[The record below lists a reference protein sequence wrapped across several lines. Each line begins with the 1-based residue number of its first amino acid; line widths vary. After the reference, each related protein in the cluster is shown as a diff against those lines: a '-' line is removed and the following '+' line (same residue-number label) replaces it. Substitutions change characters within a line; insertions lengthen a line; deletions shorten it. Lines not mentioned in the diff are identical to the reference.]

1 MKIRRIRVLIAK
13 GWYVAVWCVS
23 YSLFS
28 LICSFASAQKP
39 VDKALVAK
47 DIKAGDII
55 SGIVTDNEGPM
66 MMVNVTE
73 RDSADRIVAHTIT
86 DMTGEFSFR
95 LVNPANR
102 LKITYVGYMTVDT
115 LINSTYYEIRMK
127 ENESLSK
134 VDITANRRLETM
146 YGPLPPPI
154 NNPQT
159 MVSQAISM
167 DEFEDLGI
175 TTVDDNLQAYGPPK
189 PDKIFNLSDLTPDPD
204 KVLKVGDYTPDLLL
218 VLDGKIITPNDSL
231 EKIDITNL
239 TCSKDEMARLFGV
252 KARKIKNITILKGNA
267 ATAIWGVRGANGVIE
282 LQTKKGYRKMKK
294 GS

>member
-1 MKIRRIRVLIAK
+1 MKIRRIRILIAK

-39 VDKALVAK
+39 VDKAVVAK

-55 SGIVTDNEGPM
+55 SGKVTDNEGPM

-73 RDSADRIVAHTIT
+73 RDSDDLVVAHCVT

-102 LKITYVGYMTVDT
+102 LKITHVGYKTVDT

-159 MVSQAISM
+159 MVSQTISM
-167 DEFEDLGI
+167 DEFEGLAI
-175 TTVDDNLQAYGPPK
+175 TTVDDNLQAYGTPRPGL
-189 PDKIFNLSDLTPDPD
+189 DLVFETSDLGRSRP
-204 KVLKVGDYTPDLLL
+204 LL
-218 VLDGKIITPNDSL
+218 VMDGNVITRDATAW
-231 EKIDITNL
+231 EGIDL
-239 TCSKDEMARLFGV
+239 TKDTYSKDELAQIFGV
-252 KARKIKNITILKGNA
+252 KARKIKTVNILKDEA
-267 ATAIWGVRGANGVIE
+267 ALKIWGSRGRKGVIE
-282 LQTKKGYRKMKK
+282 LRTRKGIRMEKRNK
-294 GS
+294 

>member
-1 MKIRRIRVLIAK
+1 MKIRRIRILIAK

-39 VDKALVAK
+39 VDKAVVAK

-66 MMVNVTE
+66 MMVNITE
-73 RDSADRIVAHTIT
+73 RDSADRIVAHCVT
-86 DMTGEFSFR
+86 DMEGAFSFR

-102 LKITYVGYMTVDT
+102 LKITYVGYKTVDT

-159 MVSQAISM
+159 MVAQAISM
-167 DEFEDLGI
+167 DEFEGLAI
-175 TTVDDNLQAYGPPK
+175 TTVDDNLQAYGTPRPGL
-189 PDKIFNLSDLTPDPD
+189 DLVFEASDLGRSRP
-204 KVLKVGDYTPDLLL
+204 LL
-218 VLDGKIITPNDSL
+218 VMDGHVITRDATAW
-231 EKIDITNL
+231 EGIDL
-239 TCSKDEMARLFGV
+239 TKDTYSKDELAQIFGV
-252 KARKIKNITILKGNA
+252 KARKIKTVNILKDEA
-267 ATAIWGVRGANGVIE
+267 ALKIWGSRGRKGVIE
-282 LQTKKGYRKMKK
+282 LRTRKGIRMEKKNK
-294 GS
+294 